1 MRQSWILIVLGL
13 LLVGGAAYIGLADT
27 HLDIAMGF
35 SGDTVARIRVDCGS
49 PLFRRYPLPA
59 GLGYTGKGPCA
70 SSPKLTR
77 ELIGAALAG
86 AAGLGCLVMAVTGFA
101 RRPDPASA

>member
-13 LLVGGAAYIGLADT
+13 LLIGGAAYIGLTDS
-27 HLDIAMGF
+27 HLDIAMGY

-70 SSPKLTR
+70 SSSKLTR

-86 AAGLGCLVMAVTGFA
+86 ASGLGCLVMGATGFA